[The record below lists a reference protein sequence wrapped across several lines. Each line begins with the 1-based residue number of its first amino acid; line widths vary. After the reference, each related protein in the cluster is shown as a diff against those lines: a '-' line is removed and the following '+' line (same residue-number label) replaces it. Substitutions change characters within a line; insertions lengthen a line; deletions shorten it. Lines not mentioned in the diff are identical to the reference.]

1 MPVDFLTKKQ
11 NTGSDMKKMPVI
23 YVCLIV
29 IISLLLSGFLN
40 HEADA
45 DHMALADTSFLPPSN
60 FPKPVYDLSKKAF
73 SKKKFELGRRLFYDG
88 MLSRNGTISCGTC
101 HVQASAFS
109 HHGHRLSHGMDDSL
123 GLRNAP
129 ALQNLAWATTF
140 MWDGSVKDLDLQPF
154 IPITNHVEMDESVEN
169 IVKKIKSNDT
179 YLNLFQNAY
188 GNNEITT
195 SQVMQALSQF
205 MIGMV
210 SANSKY
216 DQVMRKEGVSFT
228 EEEAKGYAIFRS
240 KCASCHKEPF
250 FTDFS
255 VRNNGLYP
263 FSKDMGRMG
272 VTNVETDKYKFK
284 VPSLRNITHTA
295 PYMHDG
301 RFKKLDNVLEHY
313 ISGVQPTANIDPL
326 LMQPTGAMGIVL
338 SASDKESLKAFL
350 ATLTDSTYMN
360 NPALADVN
368 VCPQCVRY

>member
-1 MPVDFLTKKQ
+1 
-11 NTGSDMKKMPVI
+11 MPVI
-23 YVCLIV
+23 YVCLIIV
-29 IISLLLSGFLN
+29 LSLLLSGYLK
-40 HEADA
+40 HDA
-45 DHMALADTSFLPPSN
+45 NASHTAFADTSFLPPSN
-60 FPKPVYDLSKKAF
+60 FPRPVYDLAKNGF

-88 MLSRNGTISCGTC
+88 LLSRNGTISCGTC

-109 HHGHRLSHGMDDSL
+109 HHGHRLSHGIDDSL

-154 IPITNHVEMDESVEN
+154 IPITNHVEMDESVEKL
-169 IVKKIKSNDT
+169 VHKIEADNV
-179 YLNLFQNAY
+179 YPMLFENAY
-188 GNNEITT
+188 GSKEITT
-195 SQVMQALSQF
+195 SRVMQALSQF

-216 DQVMRKEGVSFT
+216 DKVMRKEGVAFT
-228 EEEAKGYAIFRS
+228 EDESKGYGIFRS

-263 FSKDMGRMG
+263 FSKDFGRMG
-272 VTNVETDKYKFK
+272 ITNVETDKYKFK

-313 ISGVQPTANIDPL
+313 TSGVQPTANIDPL
-326 LMQPTGAMGIVL
+326 LMQPSGAMGLAL
-338 SASDKESLKAFL
+338 SPSDKESLKAFL
-350 ATLTDSTYMN
+350 ATLTDSTYMS
-360 NPALADVN
+360 NPALADIN
-368 VCPQCVRY
+368 VCPQCIRY